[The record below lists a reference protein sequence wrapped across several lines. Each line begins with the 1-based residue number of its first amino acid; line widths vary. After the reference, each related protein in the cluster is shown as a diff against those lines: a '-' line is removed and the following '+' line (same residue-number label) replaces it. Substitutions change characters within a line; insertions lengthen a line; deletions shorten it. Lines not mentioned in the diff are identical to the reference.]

1 MLRIIVALVL
11 IAHGLGHSMGV
22 LAAWTPIPSGLTNR
36 PWLFSGGVLLDSGTG
51 RVWSL
56 IWLAA
61 LLVTTAGGVGLLL
74 QQDWWRTVA
83 VAGAVLSLVAIVPW
97 LAVLSLVASVPWLA
111 AMPPVSAFAKTID
124 VPSGENDGSISSPE
138 SEVTR
143 TALPPA
149 SGCTQRSK
157 LPAPARSEA

>member
-61 LLVTTAGGVGLLL
+61 LLVTTVGGVGLLL

-97 LAVLSLVASVPWLA
+97 LA
-111 AMPPVSAFAKTID
+111 AMPPVSAFGAVAVDLLVLAILL
-124 VPSGENDGSISSPE
+124 
-138 SEVTR
+138 
-143 TALPPA
+143 LPV
-149 SGCTQRSK
+149 GDQIVRQ
-157 LPAPARSEA
+157 LR